1 MQHQKLV
8 QLLLADGWQIPD
20 APPHDPSPAPFA

>member
-8 QLLLADGWQIPD
+8 QQVSATTIK
-20 APPHDPSPAPFA
+20 SP